1 MLNELEVRV
10 AEDRLEGWEIVE
22 FLQIPAED
30 ILRAAIENDWIT
42 PDNLDDFLE
51 YIGLK
56 DV

>member
-1 MLNELEVRV
+1 MLKDYEFQV

-22 FLQIPAED
+22 FLQVPAED

-42 PDNLDDFLE
+42 PDNVEDFLD

-56 DV
+56 NG